1 MVHKQSSVQLFNDR
15 VAIYRKRLD
24 AELARLKPGPRRDEV
39 FRKLGQLDKASAI
52 NEWLSSPEPRSST

>member
-39 FRKLGQLDKASAI
+39 LRKLGQLDKACAI
-52 NEWLSSPEPRSST
+52 NEWLSSPEPLSST